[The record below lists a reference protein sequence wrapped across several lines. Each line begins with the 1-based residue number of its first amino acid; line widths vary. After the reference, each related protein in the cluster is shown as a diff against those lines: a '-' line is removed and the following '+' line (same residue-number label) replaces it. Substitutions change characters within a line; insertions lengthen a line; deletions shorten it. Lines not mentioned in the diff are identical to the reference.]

1 MNADRYVDYIDGNG
15 LVSLM
20 DGLNGYIL
28 DKIYNSSFGD
38 LVPIIIANAIRIDIW
53 ILIEDGNNITT
64 ELIKCTNNTDQN
76 KTRTV
81 MLHKKGEHYNAIIPI
96 DKPVGTRNN
105 NIASCDD
112 NAAISLVNRYHVLH
126 HDCTDDI
133 ETKDQ
138 DTCNELFTIEN
149 IQPTATKII
158 NEVAHDIPTNVECV
172 LDTHYVHNEVSHD
185 VKTLANSLSMNPGA
199 GFMNRR
205 RLCQLT
211 AAILTS
217 DLTTHMWVL

>member
-1 MNADRYVDYIDGNG
+1 MECQYTSHINANALLDKLRTETTVNADRYVDYIDGNG

-53 ILIEDGNNITT
+53 ILIEDGNNIST

-81 MLHKKGEHYNAIIPI
+81 MLHKKGKHYNAIIPI

-112 NAAISLVNRYHVLH
+112 NVAISLVNRYHVLH
-126 HDCTDDI
+126 HDCT
-133 ETKDQ
+133 
-138 DTCNELFTIEN
+138 
-149 IQPTATKII
+149 
-158 NEVAHDIPTNVECV
+158 
-172 LDTHYVHNEVSHD
+172 
-185 VKTLANSLSMNPGA
+185 
-199 GFMNRR
+199 
-205 RLCQLT
+205 
-211 AAILTS
+211 AILKIKTRTIAMS
-217 DLTTHMWVL
+217 FLPLRTYNLLQLR